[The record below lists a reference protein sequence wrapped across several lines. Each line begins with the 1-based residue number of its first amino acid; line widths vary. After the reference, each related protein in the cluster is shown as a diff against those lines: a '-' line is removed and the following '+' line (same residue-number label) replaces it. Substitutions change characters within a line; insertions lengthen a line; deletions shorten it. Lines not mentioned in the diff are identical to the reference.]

1 MNIKTKVYLTD
12 ISDSI
17 VEIESYFIDNK
28 HDFYKFK

>member
-1 MNIKTKVYLTD
+1 MNFKTKVYLTD

-17 VEIESYFIDNK
+17 VENESYFIDNK